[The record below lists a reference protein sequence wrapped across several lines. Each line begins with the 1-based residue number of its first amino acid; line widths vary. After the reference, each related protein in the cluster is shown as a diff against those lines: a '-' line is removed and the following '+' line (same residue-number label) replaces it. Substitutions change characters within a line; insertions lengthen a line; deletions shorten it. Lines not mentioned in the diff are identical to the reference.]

1 MMFSCP
7 RIEFFLPM
15 DRVLPLDCR
24 LGSAS
29 LRIAWAN
36 PMVLHSFWLELKLDS
51 SKSEP
56 AIATFLASGHTE
68 ILGNIAKLLRIANK
82 DQGIT
87 FSLLALPAASNDSGG
102 TSQHAV
108 VCASVGVQDLCPIRL
123 VSYKTRVL

>member
-1 MMFSCP
+1 MFSCP

-36 PMVLHSFWLELKLDS
+36 PMVLRSFWLELKLDS

-56 AIATFLASGHTE
+56 TIATFWGSGQTAILCALAEDCQQRSRHHFFT
-68 ILGNIAKLLRIANK
+68 ACVARRK
-82 DQGIT
+82 Q
-87 FSLLALPAASNDSGG
+87 
-102 TSQHAV
+102 
-108 VCASVGVQDLCPIRL
+108 
-123 VSYKTRVL
+123 

>member
-1 MMFSCP
+1 MFSCP

-51 SKSEP
+51 SKPEP
-56 AIATFLASGHTE
+56 AIASFLTSGHTA
-68 ILGNIAKLLRIANK
+68 ILGNNAK
-82 DQGIT
+82 
-87 FSLLALPAASNDSGG
+87 FVLAEDCQQRSRHHFFTACFARRK
-102 TSQHAV
+102 Q
-108 VCASVGVQDLCPIRL
+108 
-123 VSYKTRVL
+123 